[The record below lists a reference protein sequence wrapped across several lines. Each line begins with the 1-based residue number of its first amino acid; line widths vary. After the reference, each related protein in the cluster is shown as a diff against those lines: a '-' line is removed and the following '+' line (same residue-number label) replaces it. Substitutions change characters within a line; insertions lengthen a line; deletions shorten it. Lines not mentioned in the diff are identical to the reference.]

1 MNLIMLSFRLY
12 LFNEWTAGLGL
23 GKRPTAVPDNPA
35 ARDVIRAA
43 GLQDT
48 QKGMPRNSSE
58 QFRFDFNLT
67 TQL

>member
-23 GKRPTAVPDNPA
+23 GKRPTAVSDNPA

-48 QKGMPRNSSE
+48 QKRYAS
-58 QFRFDFNLT
+58 QRKRAIQIRF
-67 TQL
+67 